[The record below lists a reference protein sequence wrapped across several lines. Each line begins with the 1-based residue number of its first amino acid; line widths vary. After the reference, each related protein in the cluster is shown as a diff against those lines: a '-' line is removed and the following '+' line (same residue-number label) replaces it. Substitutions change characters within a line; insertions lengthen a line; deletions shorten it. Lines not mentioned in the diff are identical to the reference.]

1 MASENCMS
9 IMDSWSYRPSLPET
23 LWMSEAFARDNDA
36 LTRALQASFST
47 SETLTHTQ
55 IQPQQQPDVDV
66 VVVAA
71 ADNSSNKQRS
81 FMLRS
86 NRADPATAITGKV
99 SKRKSRASKKSPT
112 TYINADPANFR
123 QMVQQVT
130 GGVRF
135 PLDPVLLLKPE
146 PQRAA
151 AGGLSHHRAGAVLP
165 TLDTSALLMR
175 DADAASFSSAFSGA
189 AGGYAPVGPAEGDAG
204 SVSGSRSG
212 SGSGSAYGFDA
223 FSSFPT
229 LESWGGM

>member
-9 IMDSWSYRPSLPET
+9 IMDAWSYRPSLPET
-23 LWMSEAFARDNDA
+23 LWMSEAFARDNDV
-36 LTRALQASFST
+36 LTRALQASLST
-47 SETLTHTQ
+47 SETHTHAQ
-55 IQPQQQPDVDV
+55 IQQQPDVDV
-66 VVVAA
+66 VVA
-71 ADNSSNKQRS
+71 ADNNNNKRS
-81 FMLRS
+81 IMLRC
-86 NRADPATAITGKV
+86 NRTTDPATTITGKV

-151 AGGLSHHRAGAVLP
+151 AGLNHHRAGAVLP
-165 TLDTSALLMR
+165 TLDTSALLMQ
-175 DADAASFSSAFSGA
+175 DADAAFSDA

-204 SVSGSRSG
+204 SGSRSG
-212 SGSGSAYGFDA
+212 SAFGFDA